1 MYNNTLFCLLISW
14 PDDPLP
20 EIDAPPD
27 LHRQPPGRRGR
38 ARIAQNAR
46 ALAKAG
52 GAKAMIKQLKKGLP
66 TLRKLKKRARTKNQR

>member
-1 MYNNTLFCLLISW
+1 M
-14 PDDPLP
+14 PLCEFP
-20 EIDAPPD
+20 
-27 LHRQPPGRRGR
+27 LSVFLRKRVFGQVTNSPGRRGR